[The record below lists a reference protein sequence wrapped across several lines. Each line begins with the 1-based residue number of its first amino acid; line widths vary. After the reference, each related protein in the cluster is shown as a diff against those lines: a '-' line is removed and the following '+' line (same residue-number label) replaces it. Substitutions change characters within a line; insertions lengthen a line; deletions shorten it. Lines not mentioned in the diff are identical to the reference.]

1 MTVRVFAWIVCAV
14 ILGGCGRMR
23 EAKLIGTWRYEDDD
37 GIEEMSLHPD
47 HSFWSIETSKKELVI
62 PSPLEETGS
71 WQLKGNQL
79 LMDSLVTWSKVR
91 RQLSRTLMQTG
102 RTALV
107 IKSSE
112 GSKNLTYRRL
122 EEAACVPSS
131 SATAAPDGPALLGSW
146 QTHYNTHDYQYRFS
160 SGGYVELFCFISE
173 EWQLLLKGQWH
184 VKDHRI
190 FLQFQENA
198 YGPVEREEDIW
209 TITAV
214 GTDCIA
220 VKGASSRPCIMRRVK

>member
-1 MTVRVFAWIVCAV
+1 
-14 ILGGCGRMR
+14 
-23 EAKLIGTWRYEDDD
+23 
-37 GIEEMSLHPD
+37 
-47 HSFWSIETSKKELVI
+47 
-62 PSPLEETGS
+62 
-71 WQLKGNQL
+71 
-79 LMDSLVTWSKVR
+79 
-91 RQLSRTLMQTG
+91 MQTG

-131 SATAAPDGPALLGSW
+131 SATAAPDGSALLGSW

>member
-1 MTVRVFAWIVCAV
+1 MLVHLLAYIVTAV
-14 ILGGCGRMR
+14 MLFGCDRIR
-23 EAKLIGTWRYEDDD
+23 EAKPIGTWRCEDED
-37 GIEEMSLHPD
+37 GIEEISLHPD
-47 HSFWSIETSKKELVI
+47 HSFWSIETYKKELVT